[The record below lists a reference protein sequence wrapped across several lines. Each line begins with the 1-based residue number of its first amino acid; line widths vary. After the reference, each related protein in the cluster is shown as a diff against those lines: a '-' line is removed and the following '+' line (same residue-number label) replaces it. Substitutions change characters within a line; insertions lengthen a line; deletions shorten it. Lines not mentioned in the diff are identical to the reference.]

1 MSPTAIYTH
10 SHDEQKT
17 LLSSP
22 IKGPALVIG
31 SPHTAEDGKYQS
43 LIKQLEETRRVD
55 RQMLDRLLDGATS
68 LTPSSFSSVHIVLSP
83 AEYETLS
90 QRLSQLLSQLI
101 SSLESLGTLHIEN
114 LSSSIPNLSSD
125 LTLAG
130 FTVLSPSSQT
140 ESVLAQKPS
149 NSTGMSLSLKN
160 TNGTSVSVP
169 LRRKVD
175 PERKAS
181 KKALW
186 TLNAPSTPPIDAE
199 SLLTAADRQR
209 PVPTCEPVS
218 KTAPRRKKACKGCT
232 CGLAE
237 LEAEELSQSKVVV
250 LNGDESGGAL
260 EVAQSDKDRLLAAAK
275 AAPKATSSCGNCY
288 LGDAFRCSSCPYLGL
303 PAFRPG
309 EKVEIDFGM
318 DDI

>member
-1 MSPTAIYTH
+1 MSPTAIYTP

-83 AEYETLS
+83 AD
-90 QRLSQLLSQLI
+90 
-101 SSLESLGTLHIEN
+101 LESLGTLHIEN

-186 TLNAPSTPPIDAE
+186 TLNAPCTPPIDAE